1 MCGSKDSGQQ
11 GNANI
16 LLPHHLAPIRRR
28 MSTGTNN
35 DQLLIISSPKDMAVL
50 NTTFITKDAIHYFAT
65 SVDDINQYPSIPPPV
80 SPFVRSELVVSGW
93 YIQTVKPK
101 SVRIVYIAQ
110 AAPTGWMV
118 PGTALGAMATEMP
131 LCVAE
136 TMKYLDTYGSPPTL
150 VSIRRGRALGVDYS
164 HEKSSFRLE
173 YVQDSNPI
181 FSGHRQ
187 PLQQQH
193 QHHQSVSTDRQRRST
208 VDLTAGVG
216 SGDPQQFSSPKLGP
230 TDKLLAEI
238 RLDARVWA
246 RNGDCDITI
255 DPPPSKVSCSSV
267 PHDGTGYRLRIEHS
281 SGRAVPAGGKVL
293 LMARKPTN
301 PGCGI
306 VVNGVPIN
314 MPSMEHLLAWMPHH
328 VLLADKDKSQAPSS
342 LDGTLA
348 EKESQLGDEDDSGDK
363 ATSGIGE
370 NGQVSEAGVKRS
382 PSTLMSPL
390 QYAQGAMDLLSKINS
405 DHEDSW
411 SVVSDSKGGMK
422 VTKRFMPSE
431 ISDQVPLVRGEKVIE
446 GFSLEEIAAVIGTLG
461 TRAKRKPFIAIFL
474 LCIDALLQ

>member
-1 MCGSKDSGQQ
+1 
-11 GNANI
+11 
-16 LLPHHLAPIRRR
+16 
-28 MSTGTNN
+28 
-35 DQLLIISSPKDMAVL
+35 MAVL

-65 SVDDINQYPSIPPPV
+65 SVDDTNQYPVIPPPV

-93 YIQTVKPK
+93 YLQTVKPK
-101 SVRIVYIAQ
+101 SIRIVYIAQ

-136 TMKYLDTYGSPPTL
+136 IMKYLDTYGSPPTL

-193 QHHQSVSTDRQRRST
+193 QHHQSVSADRQRRST

-216 SGDPQQFSSPKLGP
+216 SGDPQQLSSPRLGP

-255 DPPPSKVSCSSV
+255 DPPPSKVTCSSV

-293 LMARKPTN
+293 LMARKPTK

-314 MPSMEHLLAWMPHH
+314 MPSMEHLLSWMPHH
-328 VLLADKDKSQAPSS
+328 VLLADKDKSQELTS

-348 EKESQLGDEDDSGDK
+348 ERESQQGDQDDSGDK
-363 ATSGIGE
+363 ATSIIGE
-370 NGQVSEAGVKRS
+370 NGKASEAGVKRS

-390 QYAQGAMDLLSKINS
+390 QYAQDAMDLLSKINS

-411 SVVSDSKGGMK
+411 SVVSDSKSGLK

-446 GFSLEEIAAVIGTLG
+446 GFSLEEIATVIGTLG
-461 TRAKRKPFIAIFL
+461 TRAKRKLFIATL
-474 LCIDALLQ
+474 LS